1 MPFWV
6 GIIFWVVFVKILMDE
21 EIGAPSSLAIENCNK
36 SLHMLVCNKS
46 ES

>member
-6 GIIFWVVFVKILMDE
+6 GIIFSVKILMDE
-21 EIGAPSSLAIENCNK
+21 EIGAPFSLAIENCNK
-36 SLHMLVCNKS
+36 SLHMLVCNNC